1 MDLPMSW
8 LSSSSNNGNSCAFV
22 RRYTQ
27 TCSNPCQSN
36 LAGPL
41 HSDAIKTI
49 RWEAGG
55 AITLKERKPTNPNC
69 TNAGNKHTYIHTYWP
84 DGRWKPDLPI
94 WCLFIDHICTLAP
107 KLYCQNTILQYCMQ
121 WIEKAHQS
129 TCPIV
134 FLKQFYILTN
144 HAYKAH
150 GFLTVC
156 RETIFYVPYTY
167 ATRGLIGALD
177 WNQKY
182 LVVFFNLFFTKNW
195 RNASVVAPWKCIL
208 TE

>member
-1 MDLPMSW
+1 MSW

-55 AITLKERKPTNPNC
+55 IHYAKGEEAYKPKLYKC
-69 TNAGNKHTYIHTYWP
+69 WEQTYIHTYWP
-84 DGRWKPDLPI
+84 NGRWKPDLPI

-107 KLYCQNTILQYCMQ
+107 KFYCQNTILQYCMQ
-121 WIEKAHQS
+121 WIEKAYQS
-129 TCPIV
+129 RCPIV

-144 HAYKAH
+144 RAHNAH

-156 RETIFYVPYTY
+156 REIIFYVPDTY

-182 LVVFFNLFFTKNW
+182 LVVFFNFSLQRIE